1 MIRRARGIVQVLAAP
16 TVALVLVLAF
26 LPGRA
31 TVAIRLYALLVA
43 AVLVVVALRA
53 LGRAIPPVAP
63 LPVGRGSA
71 RRPQTPAALGRLED
85 EIALG
90 VASAYDYH
98 HRLRPRLH
106 GLTEGL
112 LAARR
117 RIALDREPDEA
128 RRALGESTWELV
140 RADRRLPEDRLSPGP
155 SHSALADAVTTLE
168 RL

>member
-1 MIRRARGIVQVLAAP
+1 VIRRGRGIVRALAAP

-53 LGRAIPPVAP
+53 LGRAIPPLAP
-63 LPVGRGSA
+63 LPAARGSVT
-71 RRPQTPAALGRLED
+71 RVQPPAALGRLED

-98 HRLRPRLH
+98 HRLRLRLH
-106 GLTEGL
+106 GLAEGL

-117 RIALDREPDEA
+117 RIVLDREPEEA
-128 RRALGESTWELV
+128 RRALGEPAWELV
-140 RADRRLPEDRLSPGP
+140 RADRRLPDDRLSRGP
-155 SHSALADAVTTLE
+155 SQTALAEAVTTLE